1 MKKIIKILLLCLIIV
16 GIVCMATLK
25 FNIGLKYS
33 ANVQIGVNIG
43 KDFNLTDI
51 KSIAQE
57 TFGTNKV
64 SVQYIELYKDM
75 VQITVKEASD
85 EQIEQ
90 LNTKIN
96 EKYEVDNKVEDIEV
110 TRNEQIDFKSLIK
123 PYLIPLLITF
133 ILILIYACV
142 VFFKVGIFKV
152 IYTLLINLIGSQAV
166 LLSIYAITR
175 LPINNFA
182 PIIAV
187 IVYIVT
193 IVVTMFL
200 LEKEKEEINKTTVEE
215 NK

>member
-1 MKKIIKILLLCLIIV
+1 
-16 GIVCMATLK
+16 MATLK

-43 KDFNLTDI
+43 KEFNLTDI

-57 TFGTNKV
+57 TFGTNNV

-75 VQITVKEASD
+75 AQITVKEASD

-96 EKYEVDNKVEDIEV
+96 EKYEVDNKIEDIEV

-142 VFFKVGIFKV
+142 VFLKVGIFKV

-182 PIIAV
+182 PIIAI
-187 IVYIVT
+187 IVYIVA
-193 IVVTMFL
+193 IVFTMFL